1 MPNINQLGGIGQS
14 LLGNSQPMRNEAFQ
28 HHESDEDLIPT
39 AIVIKNIPFAVK
51 KEQLQELMLSMGL
64 PVAYAFNYH
73 FDSGVFRGLAFA
85 NFTSAEETAMVIEH
99 LNGFDLH
106 GRKLRVEYKKMLPQQ
121 ERERIERAKRE
132 RRGQLEEQHR
142 SMINP
147 NLQNQQSMSS
157 LSSHVPATSPSPVS
171 SRTNANAPGKTDTS
185 ETVSLLIDIGL
196 DLNDPETLQF
206 YNEIFMF
213 KADKQ
218 RETLIFPATLSP
230 PQRRLVHT
238 IAHFMG
244 LSHASRGNGEQ
255 RQVHVY
261 REDEHVSPMLQQGIG
276 MGLDPN
282 RRALN
287 RAATA
292 DFAESRMSDPTLPY
306 GQLRGQQS
314 NGFLG
319 IPDSPGGILNQNVN
333 LRAAKSF
340 ADLRSYTP
348 SPAQSTASFPVGLQS
363 NIARFQDNG
372 LGSASSNTP
381 NMNASMSGHSH
392 ESLITNGLGNMSIG
406 TSIANGG
413 SPRRARTG
421 MPWDDLPTPTAP
433 IGANRSFMS
442 QFDDSRN
449 SILPSRQPRGP
460 AVERGQGFTTTR
472 ARQNGHQQRNSDELR
487 QHSSSNLASLSID

>member
-14 LLGNSQPMRNEAFQ
+14 ILGNTQPMRNEAFQ
-28 HHESDEDLIPT
+28 HHESDEELIPT

-51 KEQLQELMLSMGL
+51 KEQLHELMQSMGL
-64 PVAYAFNYH
+64 PVPYAFNYH

-85 NFTSAEETAMVIEH
+85 NFTSPEETAMVIEN

-142 SMINP
+142 SMVTP
-147 NLQNQQSMSS
+147 NLHNQQSMSS

-171 SRTNANAPGKTDTS
+171 SRTNANAPGEKNFADTAS
-185 ETVSLLIDIGL
+185 PLNALGL

-261 REDEHVSPMLQQGIG
+261 RDDEHVSPLLQQGMG
-276 MGLDPN
+276 MGQDPN

-287 RAATA
+287 RAATT
-292 DFAESRMSDPTLPY
+292 DFAESRMSDPSIPY
-306 GQLRGQQS
+306 AQLRGQQS

-319 IPDSPGGILNQNVN
+319 IPDSPGGILNQNAN
-333 LRAAKSF
+333 LRGAKSF

-363 NIARFQDNG
+363 NIARFQDNT
-372 LGSASSNTP
+372 LGTATSATP
-381 NMNASMSGHSH
+381 TMNASMSVHSH
-392 ESLITNGLGNMSIG
+392 ESLITNGLGNMTIG

-421 MPWDDLPTPTAP
+421 MPWDDLPAPTAP
-433 IGANRSFMS
+433 IGTNRSFMS
-442 QFDDSRN
+442 NFDDSRN
-449 SILPSRQPRGP
+449 PILPSRQPRGP
-460 AVERGQGFTTTR
+460 AIERGQGFTTR

-487 QHSSSNLASLSID
+487 QQSSSNLATLSVD